1 MIPRTWQWLLIAVA
15 STALLAIATFSG
27 NPQLS
32 DGERVQYLSE
42 RFACPVCDG
51 QAVSESNAA
60 VASTI
65 REFIA
70 VEVNKG
76 STDTEIRDELVQSY
90 GTSVLM
96 TPPSDGAAV
105 LVWILPIGVL
115 VFGMVGIAEAARRGR
130 IKAAHATKEDFELV
144 AQSLAS
150 TEARSTEAQSTE
162 ADS

>member
-1 MIPRTWQWLLIAVA
+1 MTTNRFTPESWQWLLILVA
-15 STALLAIATFSG
+15 ATALLAVATFSG
-27 NPQLS
+27 NQTLS

-51 QAVSESNAA
+51 QSVSESNAA
-60 VASTI
+60 VATTI

-70 VEVNKG
+70 IEVNNG
-76 STDTEIRDELVQSY
+76 STDTEIRDELVKSY

-105 LVWILPIGVL
+105 LVWILPIAVL

-130 IKAAHATKEDFELV
+130 IKAAKATSDDFELV
-144 AQSLAS
+144 EQALRTSES
-150 TEARSTEAQSTE
+150 
-162 ADS
+162 